1 MDPSS
6 RYEQKVFVSTNK
18 EKSMFMSLLPLEAFL
33 GLRHYFL
40 ARRSAIPAP
49 VRSAQHIVLT
59 KHPHFVWE
67 RDGDGH
73 LVRRWSK

>member
-1 MDPSS
+1 
-6 RYEQKVFVSTNK
+6 
-18 EKSMFMSLLPLEAFL
+18 MFMSLLPLEAFL
-33 GLRHYFL
+33 GFRHYFS

-49 VRSAQHIVLT
+49 VRSAQHIVPT

-67 RDGDGH
+67 RDCDGH